1 MSVHWG
7 GRGPGHYSRLTTAT
21 SGGGGSEFAITTPVL
36 GDAAEPNIAGDWR
49 PVYEID
55 FVNAYPTGGGIGDT
69 LQCRYGD
76 SQAAAEAVVTP
87 DEAIVSESWWIDG
100 EEPFPDL
107 GDYGATLSPVADLVY
122 QVRVKRGSDYSDW
135 SNFKTLSIVDGVM
148 TAPGWT
154 DLTNQTASTRVWSS
168 GVTVAGMASGAY
180 ARLLGT
186 GPLKVGST
194 VYEAGDEV
202 QVQNGATLYAG
213 VDTSG
218 TGGATVNNVVTN
230 RGAALETFSATTAGA
245 AAEATHR
252 STQIRDYG
260 YGSTPGTAWDSFA
273 IADGDKVVLHVHA
286 NENVGTITAI
296 SANSGAITFT
306 QVGSPVSDGN
316 DRVSLWYADTSGATA
331 IAIAFTAGSSVK
343 GIGFTAFSVTGAAS
357 GAPAASAKSYAY
369 AGGDDAHDIDG
380 GLAAATDGVL
390 LLTACTPNSGV
401 GDFVW
406 TGATEAAEVDT
417 TPAAMSSAIQ
427 TTAAAV
433 SIAGPNVG
441 GLGYTPL
448 GRIASQWDA
457 A

>member
-245 AAEATHR
+245 AADFTVTGAPDVQH
-252 STQIRDYG
+252 IN
-260 YGSTPGTAWDSFA
+260 YGSTNADFNNVQMNAGRNIIFVAGNLNNTSITVTIDGSSSGITLIDKVATGIENVFAYEVTIGANDTKDIRISGGSVLKSVGIVVGVLSNAAAGAPSVVKLSFNWRAEPISIGTMT
-273 IADGDKVVLHVHA
+273 IPADGIGIACAVNIDSATSSVWTDA
-286 NENVGTITAI
+286 TEISDNSATTISLTTAKL
-296 SANSGAITFT
+296 T
-306 QVGSPVSDGN
+306 
-316 DRVSLWYADTSGATA
+316 ATA
-331 IAIAFTAGSSVK
+331 NPTVGAGS
-343 GIGFTAFSVTGAAS
+343 GTWAYQFAGAL
-357 GAPAASAKSYAY
+357 
-369 AGGDDAHDIDG
+369 
-380 GLAAATDGVL
+380 GLIFDNA
-390 LLTACTPNSGV
+390 
-401 GDFVW
+401 
-406 TGATEAAEVDT
+406 
-417 TPAAMSSAIQ
+417 
-427 TTAAAV
+427 
-433 SIAGPNVG
+433 
-441 GLGYTPL
+441 
-448 GRIASQWDA
+448 
-457 A
+457 

>member
-213 VDTSG
+213 VDTSA
-218 TGGATVNNVVTN
+218 TGGATVNNAVTN
-230 RGAALETFSATTAGA
+230 RGVALETFSATTAGSA
-245 AAEATHR
+245 ADFTVTGAPDVQH
-252 STQIRDYG
+252 IN
-260 YGSTPGTAWDSFA
+260 YGSVN
-273 IADGDKVVLHVHA
+273 ADFTNVQMNAGRNIIFVAGNLNNSSVSITIDGSSSGITLIDKVQTGI
-286 NENVGTITAI
+286 ENVYAYEVTIG
-296 SANSGAITFT
+296 ANDTKDI
-306 QVGSPVSDGN
+306 
-316 DRVSLWYADTSGATA
+316 RVTSGAA
-331 IAIAFTAGSSVK
+331 IKSVGIVVGVLSNAAAGAPTVVK
-343 GIGFTAFSVTGAAS
+343 LSFNWRDQPISIGTMTIPTDGIGIACAVNID
-357 GAPAASAKSYAY
+357 SATS
-369 AGGDDAHDIDG
+369 
-380 GLAAATDGVL
+380 T
-390 LLTACTPNSGV
+390 
-401 GDFVW
+401 VW
-406 TGATEAAEVDT
+406 TGATEISDNSAT
-417 TPAAMSSAIQ
+417 TISL
-427 TTAAAV
+427 TTAKLTTTANPTVAAG
-433 SIAGPNVG
+433 SGTWAYQFAGAL
-441 GLGYTPL
+441 GL
-448 GRIASQWDA
+448 IFDNA
-457 A
+457 

>member
-1 MSVHWG
+1 MLALG
-7 GRGPGHYSRLTTAT
+7 LGIGLSRPS
-21 SGGGGSEFAITTPVL
+21 SGGGSAFPITTPVL

-194 VYEAGDEV
+194 VYEAGTEV
-202 QVQNGATLYAG
+202 LVQNGDTLYAG
-213 VDTSG
+213 VDTSA

-230 RGAALETFSATTAGA
+230 RGAALETFSATTVGSSADASAGA
-245 AAEATHR
+245 APNA
-252 STQIRDYG
+252 YNVG
-260 YGSTPGTAWDSFA
+260 YGSDYHEFTGVSMTAGDNLIFVMGGFNYSSTDVLIDGASISAGYIDASESGSNRIEAYRTTVASTGSKTVRVDLPASSLEKVA
-273 IADGDKVVLHVHA
+273 IAVVNLS
-286 NENVGTITAI
+286 NC
-296 SANSGAITFT
+296 
-306 QVGSPVSDGN
+306 
-316 DRVSLWYADTSGATA
+316 
-331 IAIAFTAGSSVK
+331 
-343 GIGFTAFSVTGAAS
+343 AS
-357 GAPAASAKSYAY
+357 GAPTVVKNAFGYVETPRSLGSHTIPADGIGVICAACIEGSGAATWTNATEIIDNSAGYFPFSVAKMAASATPTVDGTSWSYAR
-369 AGGDDAHDIDG
+369 
-380 GLAAATDGVL
+380 
-390 LLTACTPNSGV
+390 SG
-401 GDFVW
+401 
-406 TGATEAAEVDT
+406 AL
-417 TPAAMSSAIQ
+417 
-427 TTAAAV
+427 
-433 SIAGPNVG
+433 SIIFDNA
-441 GLGYTPL
+441 
-448 GRIASQWDA
+448 
-457 A
+457 

>member
-1 MSVHWG
+1 MLALG
-7 GRGPGHYSRLTTAT
+7 LGIGLSRPS
-21 SGGGGSEFAITTPVL
+21 SGGGSAFPITTPVL

-168 GVTVAGMASGAY
+168 GETVAGMASGAY

-194 VYEAGDEV
+194 VYEAGTEV
-202 QVQNGATLYAG
+202 QVQNGDTLYAG
-213 VDTSG
+213 VDTSA

-230 RGAALETFSATTAGA
+230 RSAALETFSATTIGA
-245 AAEATHR
+245 AADFTVTAAPDVQH
-252 STQIRDYG
+252 IN
-260 YGSTPGTAWDSFA
+260 YGSVNADFNNVQMNAGRNIIF
-273 IADGDKVVLHVHA
+273 IAGNLNSTTVSITIDGSSSGITLIDKVA
-286 NENVGTITAI
+286 NAIENVYAYEVTIGANDTKDIRVTSGSAIKSVGIVVGVLSNAAAGAPSVVKLSFNWRDQPISIGTMTI
-296 SANSGAITFT
+296 
-306 QVGSPVSDGN
+306 PSDGIGIACAVN
-316 DRVSLWYADTSGATA
+316 IDSASSAVWTDATEISDNSATTISLTTAKLTSTA
-331 IAIAFTAGSSVK
+331 NPTVGAGS
-343 GIGFTAFSVTGAAS
+343 GTWAYQFAGAL
-357 GAPAASAKSYAY
+357 
-369 AGGDDAHDIDG
+369 
-380 GLAAATDGVL
+380 GLIFDNA
-390 LLTACTPNSGV
+390 
-401 GDFVW
+401 
-406 TGATEAAEVDT
+406 
-417 TPAAMSSAIQ
+417 
-427 TTAAAV
+427 
-433 SIAGPNVG
+433 
-441 GLGYTPL
+441 
-448 GRIASQWDA
+448 
-457 A
+457 